1 MMRSVCLLA
10 ALVSAISASVV
21 PFRLNFPEGQ
31 QPSLRSIANCAGH
44 EDDILTVI
52 GGSSP
57 DEICMPGT
65 MVMDVNTLLKE
76 DLPEDLI
83 FDLKLQ
89 KLEPFPMTVPCLNGI
104 GSCPYELCPMI
115 EQNDEVL
122 CPHFPEN
129 QPCKCPLFA
138 GTWDMKNVDVP
149 VPDMGPILGKVM
161 EGKYEAVATLYGK
174 SNKDKVLGCFALNFA
189 IKRPRHGTHPWQSYG
204 GQIRG
209 RRHLVRQ

>member
-1 MMRSVCLLA
+1 M
-10 ALVSAISASVV
+10 
-21 PFRLNFPEGQ
+21 G
-31 QPSLRSIANCAGH
+31 
-44 EDDILTVI
+44 DDILTVI

-89 KLEPFPMTVPCLNGI
+89 KLE
-104 GSCPYELCPMI
+104 LCPMI

-122 CPHFPEN
+122 SPHFPEN

-174 SNKDKVLGCFALNFA
+174 SNKDKVLGCFALNFS
-189 IKRPRHGTHPWQSYG
+189 IKQC
-204 GQIRG
+204 
-209 RRHLVRQ
+209 

>member
-1 MMRSVCLLA
+1 MGHYLPIVIAMMRSVCLLA

-89 KLEPFPMTVPCLNGI
+89 KLEPFPMGPLSERHRLLPLRAVPH
-104 GSCPYELCPMI
+104 
-115 EQNDEVL
+115 D
-122 CPHFPEN
+122 
-129 QPCKCPLFA
+129 
-138 GTWDMKNVDVP
+138 
-149 VPDMGPILGKVM
+149 
-161 EGKYEAVATLYGK
+161 
-174 SNKDKVLGCFALNFA
+174 
-189 IKRPRHGTHPWQSYG
+189 
-204 GQIRG
+204 
-209 RRHLVRQ
+209 